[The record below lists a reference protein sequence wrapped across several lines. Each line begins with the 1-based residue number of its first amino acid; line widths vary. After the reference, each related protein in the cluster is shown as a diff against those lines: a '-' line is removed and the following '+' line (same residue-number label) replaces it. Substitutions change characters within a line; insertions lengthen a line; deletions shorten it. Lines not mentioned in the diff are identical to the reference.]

1 MSMILYRPCSAMLLW
16 LFARMQ
22 PPPVMIQML
31 ALPRPGFSA
40 DMYLSGSDSFVRP
53 EEDAMAFAIE
63 QAWHRLCHQVPH
75 VFEKHSM
82 CMRKSIEEGKLS
94 GPIEIHESLPMLS
107 SWVRSELSASVPSA
121 DMTWGCILLI
131 ACFS

>member
-1 MSMILYRPCSAMLLW
+1 
-16 LFARMQ
+16 
-22 PPPVMIQML
+22 MIQML

-75 VFEKHSM
+75 IFEKHSM

-94 GPIEIHESLPMLS
+94 GPIEMHESLPMLS
-107 SWVRSELSASVPSA
+107 SWVRSELSTSVPSA